1 MLEVFVFIALLP
13 FFIIGLK
20 IAFPIIILIIAGII
34 YPVVWFIVKI
44 EEICLRIKKCFIHH
58 Y

>member
-20 IAFPIIILIIAGII
+20 ITFPIIILIIAGII
-34 YPVVWFIVKI
+34 YPIVWFVVKI
-44 EEICLRIKKCFIHH
+44 EEIF
-58 Y
+58 